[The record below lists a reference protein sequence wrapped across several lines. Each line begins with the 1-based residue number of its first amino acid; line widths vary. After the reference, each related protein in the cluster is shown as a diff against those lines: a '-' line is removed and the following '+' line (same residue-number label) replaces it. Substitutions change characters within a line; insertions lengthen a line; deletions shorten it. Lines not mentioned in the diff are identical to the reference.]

1 MDENRI
7 RQQRQ
12 DFGMTQREFAVSTGI
27 PLGTLRNWEQGKNN
41 PPEYLYPMLYELL
54 RRNSMLNVKT
64 LKVIAMLNELAKKE
78 ANGISEFKAA
88 TKDNKE
94 SCIFYDAAS
103 CTRREDGA
111 LLYKVAEGVL
121 IEPESKHHDIVS
133 YYGDEEEDFDVMV
146 VDDNEGEP
154 FLEVHLLADDE
165 YVEFGGGEWY
175 FS

>member
-1 MDENRI
+1 M
-7 RQQRQ
+7 
-12 DFGMTQREFAVSTGI
+12 
-27 PLGTLRNWEQGKNN
+27 
-41 PPEYLYPMLYELL
+41 
-54 RRNSMLNVKT
+54 
-64 LKVIAMLNELAKKE
+64 
-78 ANGISEFKAA
+78 
-88 TKDNKE
+88 
-94 SCIFYDAAS
+94 
-103 CTRREDGA
+103 
-111 LLYKVAEGVL
+111 YKVAEGVL

>member
-1 MDENRI
+1 MNAI
-7 RQQRQ
+7 SK
-12 DFGMTQREFAVSTGI
+12 TQYM
-27 PLGTLRNWEQGKNN
+27 QGCQCEK
-41 PPEYLYPMLYELL
+41 LL
-54 RRNSMLNVKT
+54 WL
-64 LKVIAMLNELAKKE
+64 AMKE
-78 ANGISEFKAA
+78 ANGIREFKAA

-111 LLYKVAEGVL
+111 LLHKVAEGVL